1 MYYSDLHFVNELI
14 SGSIKLEALSEFC
27 LSGLSSKSRYD
38 ISLTVHNTGLTL
50 LQIGQHTKVVGIF
63 ESLYFS

>member
-1 MYYSDLHFVNELI
+1 MHYLHFDTELF

-50 LQIGQHTKVVGIF
+50 LQIGQHSKAVSIEF
-63 ESLYFS
+63 ES